1 MTWGSTLDVHWLARG
16 ALDEAAEKLVMRAS
30 AGDRQALI
38 TIYRAHFAEVRALA
52 ERVLGCPM
60 TAEDVVHEVFEAL
73 PRALRRF
80 RGDGS
85 LRSYLLSMT
94 VRTSRTHVRAARR
107 RRAAEARAADTQPSN
122 THERDLPSAV
132 SERRELARVLA
143 RALEQLPHAQR
154 EAFVLCELEERSSQE
169 AGEIL
174 GEKSGTVR
182 ARVFNARRRLREL
195 LAQQAPELE
204 STRAGVDDD

>member
-1 MTWGSTLDVHWLARG
+1 MWGSTLDVQWLARG
-16 ALDEAAEKLVMRAS
+16 ASEGTDDELVVRAA

-52 ERVLGCPM
+52 QRVLGCPM
-60 TAEDVVHEVFEAL
+60 TAEDVVPEVFEAL
-73 PRALRRF
+73 PRALLRF
-80 RGDGS
+80 RGEGS

-94 VRTSRTHVRAARR
+94 VRTSRTHMRAARR
-107 RRAAEARAADTQPSN
+107 RRAAEARAADARPLDM
-122 THERDLPSAV
+122 RDGESPSAA

-143 RALEQLPHAQR
+143 RALDELPLAQR

-174 GEKSGTVR
+174 GEKPGTIR

-195 LAQQAPELE
+195 LAHQAPTYASSHDEV
-204 STRAGVDDD
+204 AQ